1 MKFSELRGSSPSVR
15 RNCSPDVEKVVKE
28 AVSAMNNRDH
38 VIICEIAES
47 GSTNADNATVK
58 DIFSVLGE
66 NGVKA
71 VYLFRLGKPESV
83 NV

>member
-15 RNCSPDVEKVVKE
+15 SNCSPVE

-38 VIICEIAES
+38 VIICGLAES
-47 GSTNADNATVK
+47 GSTNADIATVK
-58 DIFSVLGE
+58 DIVSVLGE

-71 VYLFRLGKPESV
+71 VAG
-83 NV
+83 